1 MSDEPKHPSEENE
14 GQLPKAP
21 ERKMQTILQELEV
34 MALRK
39 GGTGNSGL
47 DLSNLSEQQMNSL
60 LSLLEKN
67 EDNAF
72 KFHDKRLDV
81 ARDIELKKIE
91 STTINQRTI
100 RIALIIILIAVPAI
114 SLLILFFKDQFF
126 IPWLTFLTGILG
138 GLGLSKVPRFL
149 LKQPDSN
156 PIIET
161 GEKDK

>member
-1 MSDEPKHPSEENE
+1 MSDDPKQPSEETE
-14 GQLPKAP
+14 GQLPQVP

-34 MALRK
+34 MALK
-39 GGTGNSGL
+39 KSGAGNSGL
-47 DLSNLSEQQMNSL
+47 DLSNLSEEQMSSL
-60 LSLLEKN
+60 LGLLEKN

-81 ARDIELKKIE
+81 AREIELKKIE
-91 STTINQRTI
+91 STTINQRTV
-100 RIALIIILIAVPAI
+100 RIALIISLVAVPVI

-138 GLGLSKVPRFL
+138 GLVLSKVPRFL